1 MDRVILTQKELERI
15 DQLCNEVP
23 RLTDYMKQYINRLRK
38 EDETKTERTS

>member
-1 MDRVILTQKELERI
+1 MDRVLLTQKELERI

-38 EDETKTERTS
+38 DDETKTERTS